1 MSERALPL
9 KLGLIPLALYLVLA
23 AGAAIVVP
31 SDYAGDPRPTPPDEG
46 PHVGYVAHLAT
57 KWTLPVF
64 RSLADNYEGHQP
76 PLYYATALPAYFAAR
91 AVAPGEIGGL
101 SRTGLVLL
109 RLWSVL
115 VGGIA
120 VWALWL
126 LGRLVFSWEYVAGG
140 KAETGEP
147 PVLRGG
153 KGADAGAG
161 ETPALRG
168 KGTADG
174 GEAGDWRRLLALA
187 PALLLA
193 LWPGRTM
200 IVSAITN
207 DGLAEGMCLVTLYLC
222 LRALSRPVGYR
233 DILWL
238 GLAWSGALLSKSTS
252 AALGP
257 IVLLALVMGD
267 GAYRRSNDA
276 GEVSPELADR
286 GRLLKNLALLAG
298 IVVVL
303 TGWWFVRNQ
312 MLYGDPLAAR
322 VFEELFSKDRATP
335 EYFFKLGLSGGAY
348 FTLVVMNTA
357 LSFWGVYGQANVYSP
372 VWYYALGF
380 GIWAVALVGLVGQ
393 KIADGKSA
401 APGPQTTGKGKSK
414 GSKRQEPE
422 GQGAAGGEQ
431 DWRRQAFVLCWV
443 LLVVVVA
450 FFLRFNTSFYQAQAR
465 YLFAASGAIWLLMT
479 LGLWDVGR
487 KRYGA
492 WVVAAALAVML
503 VMSVWS
509 VAGFGHLVAEHYPP
523 PLFGG

>member
-1 MSERALPL
+1 MSERVLPL
-9 KLGLIPLALYLVLA
+9 RLGLIPLALYLVLG

-31 SDYAGDPRPTPPDEG
+31 SDYTTDPRPTPPDEG
-46 PHVGYVAHLAT
+46 PHVGYVEHLAT

-76 PLYYATALPAYFAAR
+76 PLYYASALPAYFVAR
-91 AVAPGEIGGL
+91 AVAPGDTGGL

-109 RLWSVL
+109 RMWSVL

-126 LGRLVFSWEYVAGG
+126 LGRMVFSWEYV
-140 KAETGEP
+140 GEG
-147 PVLRGG
+147 RA
-153 KGADAGAG
+153 K
-161 ETPALRG
+161 
-168 KGTADG
+168 
-174 GEAGDWRRLLALA
+174 LLALA
-187 PALLLA
+187 PALFLA
-193 LWPGRTM
+193 FWPGRTM

-207 DGLAEGMCLVTLYLC
+207 DGLAEGMCLLTLYLS
-222 LRALSRPVGYR
+222 LRALRQPVGFR
-233 DILWL
+233 DIVWL
-238 GLAWSGALLSKSTS
+238 GLAWSAALLSKSTS

-267 GAYRRSNDA
+267 AAYGRKTSEDGAPVGA
-276 GEVSPELADR
+276 ADKM
-286 GRLLKNLALLAG
+286 RLLKNLALLAG
-298 IVVVL
+298 IVVLL
-303 TGWWFVRNQ
+303 TAWWFARNQ
-312 MLYGDPLAAR
+312 MLYGDPLAAK
-322 VFEELFSKDRATP
+322 VFEQLFSKDRATP

-348 FTLVVMNTA
+348 FTLVVINTA

-372 VWYYALGF
+372 LWYYALGF
-380 GIWAVALVGLVGQ
+380 GIWAVALLGLLRQ
-393 KIADGKSA
+393 KLLDRKPAT
-401 APGPQTTGKGKSK
+401 P
-414 GSKRQEPE
+414 EPE
-422 GQGAAGGEQ
+422 VQPRRKAKTAKGQERGGQEAAGVEQ
-431 DWRRQAFVLCWV
+431 DWRQQVFLLCWV

-465 YLFAASGAIWLLMT
+465 YLFAASGAVWVLMT

-487 KRYGA
+487 KRYGV

-509 VAGFGHLVAEHYPP
+509 VAGFGHLVAAHYPP

>member
-46 PHVGYVAHLAT
+46 PHVGYVEHLAT

-76 PLYYATALPAYFAAR
+76 PLYYATALPAYFVVR

-109 RLWSVL
+109 RMWSVL

-126 LGRLVFSWEYVAGG
+126 LGRLVFSWEYVAGA

-147 PVLRGG
+147 PVLRRGRG
-153 KGADAGAG
+153 TDAGAG
-161 ETPALRG
+161 ETPALRER
-168 KGTADG
+168 GTADG

-187 PALLLA
+187 PALFLA

-222 LRALSRPVGYR
+222 LRALSRPVGYK
-233 DILWL
+233 DILCL
-238 GLAWSGALLSKSTS
+238 GLAWSAALLSKSTS

-267 GAYRRSNDA
+267 GACRRSNDA

-335 EYFFKLGLSGGAY
+335 E
-348 FTLVVMNTA
+348 
-357 LSFWGVYGQANVYSP
+357 
-372 VWYYALGF
+372 
-380 GIWAVALVGLVGQ
+380 
-393 KIADGKSA
+393 
-401 APGPQTTGKGKSK
+401 
-414 GSKRQEPE
+414 
-422 GQGAAGGEQ
+422 
-431 DWRRQAFVLCWV
+431 
-443 LLVVVVA
+443 
-450 FFLRFNTSFYQAQAR
+450 
-465 YLFAASGAIWLLMT
+465 
-479 LGLWDVGR
+479 
-487 KRYGA
+487 
-492 WVVAAALAVML
+492 
-503 VMSVWS
+503 
-509 VAGFGHLVAEHYPP
+509 
-523 PLFGG
+523 

>member
-1 MSERALPL
+1 
-9 KLGLIPLALYLVLA
+9 
-23 AGAAIVVP
+23 
-31 SDYAGDPRPTPPDEG
+31 
-46 PHVGYVAHLAT
+46 VGYVEHLAT

-76 PLYYATALPAYFAAR
+76 PLYYASALPAYFVAR

-109 RLWSVL
+109 RMWSVL

-140 KAETGEP
+140 MAETGEP
-147 PVLRGG
+147 PVLRRGRG
-153 KGADAGAG
+153 TDAGAG
-161 ETPALRG
+161 ETPAPRARAEAGGMLAPRG
-168 KGTADG
+168 KA
-174 GEAGDWRRLLALA
+174 EAGETPAPRERGAADEGGAVDWRRLLALA
-187 PALLLA
+187 PALFLA

-207 DGLAEGMCLVTLYLC
+207 DGLAEGMCLLTLYLS
-222 LRALSRPVGYR
+222 LRALRQPVGFR
-233 DILWL
+233 DIVWL
-238 GLAWSGALLSKSTS
+238 GLAWSAALLSKSTS

-257 IVLLALVMGD
+257 LVLLALVMGD
-267 GAYRRSNDA
+267 AAYGRQRSDDGVGVEA
-276 GEVSPELADR
+276 ADKM
-286 GRLLKNLALLAG
+286 RLLKNLALLAV

-303 TGWWFVRNQ
+303 TGWWFARNQ
-312 MLYGDPLAAR
+312 MLYGDPLAAK
-322 VFEELFSKDRATP
+322 VFEQIFSKDRATP

-372 VWYYALGF
+372 IWYYGLGF
-380 GIWAVALVGLVGQ
+380 GIWAVALLGLVRQ
-393 KIADGKSA
+393 KVLDRKLATPEPEAKPKRKA
-401 APGPQTTGKGKSK
+401 KTG
-414 GSKRQEPE
+414 KRQERG
-422 GQGAAGGEQ
+422 GQEAAGVEQ
-431 DWRRQAFVLCWV
+431 DWRRQVFLLCWV

-465 YLFAASGAIWLLMT
+465 YLFAASGAIWVLMT

-487 KRYGA
+487 KRYGVWA
-492 WVVAAALAVML
+492 VGVALAVML

-509 VAGFGHLVAEHYPP
+509 VVGFGHLVAAHYPP